1 MSLYQILK
9 NSYDAKSNQKTALT
23 KYGYNYD
30 SQLSNK
36 NNQIYFNPS
45 TKELLMSVK
54 GTDPTNWRDLYT
66 DAALTFGALKN
77 TSRYKESDKKW
88 KAAKQKYN
96 VASGTLVAHSLGGI
110 IIKYISSSSDKVI
123 TLDSAS
129 IIGQKDRPNAT
140 SYRTSGDLVSL
151 LDANKSNTTTL
162 KKENYGLIDTFGN
175 IGQALSSHEVDQIK
189 NSGINV
195 IPNFQ

>member
-9 NSYDAKSNQKTALT
+9 NSYDTKSNQKSALT

-45 TKELLMSVK
+45 TNDLLMSVK
-54 GTDPTNWRDLYT
+54 GTDPTSAQDIYT
-66 DAALTFGALKN
+66 DIALTFGALKN
-77 TSRYKESDKKW
+77 TSRYKDSYKKW

-96 VASGTLVAHSLGGI
+96 VASGTLVGQSLGGI
-110 IIKYISSSSDKVI
+110 IIKYISSSNDKVI

-129 IIGQKDRPNAT
+129 IIGMKDRPNAI
-140 SYRTSGDLVSL
+140 SYRTSGDLVRLS
-151 LDANKSNTTTL
+151 DANKYNTTTL
-162 KKENYGLIDTFGN
+162 NKEKYGVSDLFGN